1 MSDALIDARALA
13 QWLGYERDGDIARWL
28 REHRIPYWYG
38 KDRRPVTTQAAIDRV
53 LAGEGD
59 TEDIQFKGYR
69 S

>member
-38 KDRRPVTTQAAIDRV
+38 RDRRPVTTQS
-53 LAGEGD
+53 L
-59 TEDIQFKGYR
+59 
-69 S
+69 